1 MKEKLRMLTTVETL
15 PLETTASFNK
25 MLDNYIDCFDW
36 DGKNP
41 GRTKLIQHHIDT
53 GNAPPCRQPARRVPA
68 HYQKELNK
76 LVDELLEKNVIKPSV
91 SPWAPPV
98 VLVKKSNGTLRLCV
112 DYRKLNQ
119 VTRRDCFPLPR
130 IDDTFDALGG
140 SNWFTTLDLAS
151 GYWQVEV
158 HPEDRQKTAFIVQ
171 SGLYEYETMP
181 FGLVNAPATFQR
193 LMQTVLSDCIPGK
206 CLVYLDDIII
216 HSKTVNEHL
225 SDIAK
230 VLSLRSY

>member
-1 MKEKLRMLTTVETL
+1 M
-15 PLETTASFNK
+15 
-25 MLDNYIDCFDW
+25 
-36 DGKNP
+36 
-41 GRTKLIQHHIDT
+41 
-53 GNAPPCRQPARRVPA
+53 
-68 HYQKELNK
+68 
-76 LVDELLEKNVIKPSV
+76 
-91 SPWAPPV
+91 
-98 VLVKKSNGTLRLCV
+98 

-119 VTRRDCFPLPR
+119 VTRRDYFSLLR
-130 IDDTFDALGG
+130 IDDTFGALGG

-171 SGLYEYETMP
+171 SGLYEFKTMP

-193 LMQTVLSDCIPGK
+193 LMQTDLSDCIPGK

-216 HSKTVNEHL
+216 HSKSVNEHL

-230 VLSLRSY
+230 VLERMQTVGLKLNPNKCQFFRKEVCFLGHIVSAEGIRCDPTKVKEVKDWPVRNSASELQSFLGLASYYRRFVLNFSLLAAPLIDILKKNDYSWTKLATEAFEKL